1 MTTSEDP
8 GTVYLLHLDPAYRH
22 ARHYT
27 GKSESSRF
35 LKAVGLLDGS
45 EFGELA
51 AWVRLSDGS
60 AGHEGPEHVEVRFG
74 WQPVGRVVGE
84 PGQQVLGHQVLLVG
98 RGLVGV
104 AEGPQVTD
112 HSQRHAAPRLQESRT
127 RFEIA
132 EDCTGMPT
140 QIQGSASDTSARLS
154 CHLTCD
160 KGRRAA
166 ARARTNCRQVQHWTR
181 DLDARLEAH
190 RAGQGA
196 RLMEV
201 VRKAGG
207 SFRLART
214 WTGGRD
220 RERAIK
226 NRHEAPRLCP
236 VCSPE
241 PRPVQEGKSAAQPE
255 PVRPAATLTQASAA
269 PLPRAS
275 AAPQPRA
282 SAAPRP
288 QASTSGPEAWP
299 WPGQPAPQPAAD
311 PEIDAVVDALIE
323 RWRSPE
329 ADAQPEPQP
338 ELEPEPEA
346 AL

>member
-22 ARHYT
+22 A
-27 GKSESSRF
+27 
-35 LKAVGLLDGS
+35 
-45 EFGELA
+45 
-51 AWVRLSDGS
+51 
-60 AGHEGPEHVEVRFG
+60 
-74 WQPVGRVVGE
+74 
-84 PGQQVLGHQVLLVG
+84 
-98 RGLVGV
+98 
-104 AEGPQVTD
+104 
-112 HSQRHAAPRLQESRT
+112 
-127 RFEIA
+127 
-132 EDCTGMPT
+132 
-140 QIQGSASDTSARLS
+140 
-154 CHLTCD
+154 
-160 KGRRAA
+160 
-166 ARARTNCRQVQHWTR
+166 QHWTR

-201 VRKAGG
+201 VKKAGG

-255 PVRPAATLTQASAA
+255 PVHPAATLTQ
-269 PLPRAS
+269 AS

-288 QASTSGPEAWP
+288 QASTSGPAAWP
-299 WPGQPAPQPAAD
+299 WPGQPASQPAD
-311 PEIDAVVDALIE
+311 PEIDGVVGALIE

-338 ELEPEPEA
+338 EPEPEPEA

>member
-1 MTTSEDP
+1 MTASEDP

-27 GKSESSRF
+27 G
-35 LKAVGLLDGS
+35 
-45 EFGELA
+45 
-51 AWVRLSDGS
+51 
-60 AGHEGPEHVEVRFG
+60 
-74 WQPVGRVVGE
+74 
-84 PGQQVLGHQVLLVG
+84 
-98 RGLVGV
+98 
-104 AEGPQVTD
+104 
-112 HSQRHAAPRLQESRT
+112 
-127 RFEIA
+127 
-132 EDCTGMPT
+132 
-140 QIQGSASDTSARLS
+140 
-154 CHLTCD
+154 
-160 KGRRAA
+160 
-166 ARARTNCRQVQHWTR
+166 WTR

-201 VRKAGG
+201 VKKAGG

-236 VCSPE
+236 VCSPK

-255 PVRPAATLTQASAA
+255 PVHPAATLTQ
-269 PLPRAS
+269 AS

-288 QASTSGPEAWP
+288 QASTSGPAAWP
-299 WPGQPAPQPAAD
+299 WPGQPASEPAD
-311 PEIDAVVDALIE
+311 PEIDGVVDALIE

-338 ELEPEPEA
+338 EPEPEPEA

>member
-1 MTTSEDP
+1 MTKHCT
-8 GTVYLLHLDPAYRH
+8 
-22 ARHYT
+22 
-27 GKSESSRF
+27 
-35 LKAVGLLDGS
+35 GLLTP
-45 EFGELA
+45 F
-51 AWVRLSDGS
+51 R
-60 AGHEGPEHVEVRFG
+60 
-74 WQPVGRVVGE
+74 
-84 PGQQVLGHQVLLVG
+84 
-98 RGLVGV
+98 
-104 AEGPQVTD
+104 
-112 HSQRHAAPRLQESRT
+112 
-127 RFEIA
+127 
-132 EDCTGMPT
+132 
-140 QIQGSASDTSARLS
+140 GSASDTPMRAPGQLS
-154 CHLTCD
+154 CT
-160 KGRRAA
+160 KARPAISAA
-166 ARARTNCRQVQHWTR
+166 ARNCRQVQHWTR

-201 VRKAGG
+201 VKKAGG

-241 PRPVQEGKSAAQPE
+241 PRPVQQGKSAAQPE
-255 PVRPAATLTQASAA
+255 PVGTAATFTQASAG
-269 PLPRAS
+269 
-275 AAPQPRA
+275 PQPRA
-282 SAAPRP
+282 SAAPPP
-288 QASTSGPEAWP
+288 QASTSGPAGWP
-299 WPGQPAPQPAAD
+299 WPGQPAPQPAD

-338 ELEPEPEA
+338 EPEPEA